1 LSAPHEPG
9 GPRDSLVRAQFA
21 PDFRRSDP
29 ADPARLML
37 VLDNHDTVTRLVRV
51 ELAGPL
57 ARYTRPRRHP
67 RLELPPRRQQEIAL
81 EVRPEDTRPEGDHA
95 YDLHAVVIDEK
106 TEQVVFTCTAR
117 IGVEPAPAI
126 ATRPAGA
133 TPSVV
138 QGEVPVQLRVH
149 VRNNG
154 NIPLRVD
161 AQRVT
166 VQYWVRDDDRRRE
179 EVMYAA
185 RRAIRNEQSEPRTP
199 ERLRPRQTHDFDVI
213 VTAPRYLVGTRPRR
227 WWVPIGVR
235 AEETDAECE
244 FVDFVQRPQWEL
256 EERMVWLGVAVVA
269 ALLVLIVF
277 MVLLAT

>member
-166 VQYWVRDDDRRRE
+166 LKYWVRDDDRRRE

-213 VTAPRYLVGTRPRR
+213 VTAPRYLVGTRARR